1 MTEGRRLYRSR
12 DALIGGVCAGVAD
25 YFDVDPVIVRIFV
38 VIFTIASGGLLG
50 VAYAALCLV
59 LPKEPKIEA
68 PLDVRP
74 QSVHSETYGE
84 VDASRAA
91 SPAEAASWRYVSPYA
106 TTGHVPP
113 PPPSAAGPV
122 PPPSYPVVPPSY
134 GGWPAAEVSSHAQ
147 QAPQPHAP
155 YAQQPP
161 YAQQAQHAQ
170 QPYAQPPQYSAPAP
184 TAVPIPT
191 PAGGSS
197 PKAQTSKGVKAAL
210 WLGSFLLFF
219 GVVSLGTTFV
229 QGVLWWQYWPLLFVI
244 LGIVRMVVPAE
255 PGHRMRH
262 FVDGLTCFFAGVTLL
277 LMSLGIV
284 AWESLEVMLTS
295 LWPLLLMMLGL
306 LVLGGA
312 LKSPL
317 ITLLG
322 GVCFAAFC
330 VIGLG
335 WYSIPGDAQQII
347 ITAPYGRDYY
357 LYIQ

>member
-12 DALIGGVCAGVAD
+12 DALVGGVCAGVAD
-25 YFDVDPVIVRIFV
+25 YFDVDPVIVRILV

-50 VAYAALCLV
+50 VAYVALWIV
-59 LPKEPKIEA
+59 LPKEPKVEA
-68 PLDVRP
+68 PLEVQP
-74 QSVHSETYGE
+74 QSVHSDTYGE

-113 PPPSAAGPV
+113 PPPAAGPV
-122 PPPSYPVVPPSY
+122 PPPSYPVSPPSY
-134 GGWPAAEVSSHAQ
+134 GGWPVSEVS
-147 QAPQPHAP
+147 P
-155 YAQQPP
+155 
-161 YAQQAQHAQ
+161 QAQ
-170 QPYAQPPQYSAPAP
+170 PAPAP
-184 TAVPIPT
+184 VGAPPSEGTT
-191 PAGGSS
+191 G
-197 PKAQTSKGVKAAL
+197 KGVKAAL
-210 WLGSFLLFF
+210 WFGSFLLFF
-219 GVVSLGTTFV
+219 GVVSLGATFV

-262 FVDGLTCFFAGVTLL
+262 FVDGLIFFFAGVTLL
-277 LMSLGIV
+277 LMSLGMV
-284 AWESLEVMLTS
+284 GWQSLEIMLTR
-295 LWPLLLMMLGL
+295 LWPLLLMMIGL
-306 LVLGGA
+306 LILGGA

-317 ITLLG
+317 LTLLA

-335 WYSIPGDAQQII
+335 WYSVPGDAEQII

-357 LYIQ
+357 LYIQS